1 MVFMALVERQQP
13 KSEEEKRGG
22 CLHEGIANFLH
33 SSCQARTFQAGDT
46 IADAGSKKGL
56 IYYLVK
62 GSFSFELSMGDSSE
76 RFLLKENHFLAPSIF
91 LGIPNTSFVI
101 KGASEGRLLEIE
113 ADKLELFPER
123 VQVAVL
129 RELHLSDISFCGRL
143 LLRNASM
150 ARNLAGLM
158 NYVVSVDSRLKEA
171 TASQVIQDLISKIPK
186 LPNFAFDLISKLQD
200 RSVETKE
207 VVSSIQSDP
216 SLASLILKTINS
228 SYYGL
233 TEKISDLYR
242 AVLLLGFN
250 NIYQLIL
257 SQGLSSIM
265 PKDPESLE
273 IQAHSSLISVFSQE
287 IATMSGKVNPP
298 KVSTQALLHDIG
310 KIVVLLLKNK
320 YANIRPLF
328 DLLDTSLIG
337 ARLLRAWGL
346 PESICDVVEQQAR
359 AQFVPAQGLNS
370 EYRTEMA
377 VLYLA
382 HVCHD
387 HYAGDRPP
395 VETFVGEY
403 LSLLGF
409 PSVSGREFAME
420 KLMPTLLAGFKR
432 YPEHIRNF
440 VKKAASSGRASS

>member
-1 MVFMALVERQQP
+1 MALLERQQP
-13 KSEEEKRGG
+13 KSEDEKKF
-22 CLHEGIANFLH
+22 EGLPEGVVNFLN
-33 SSCQARTFQAGDT
+33 SACQARSFQAGAT
-46 IADAGSKKGL
+46 IADANSKKGL
-56 IYYLVK
+56 IFYLVK
-62 GSFSFELSMGDSSE
+62 GSFALEISTGDFSE
-76 RFLLKENHFLAPSIF
+76 RFLLRENHFLAPSFF
-91 LGIPNTSFVI
+91 LRIPNASFVI
-101 KGASEGRLLEIE
+101 RGASEGKLLEIE
-113 ADKLELFPER
+113 SDKLDLFPEK
-123 VQVAVL
+123 VQLAVFK
-129 RELHLSDISFCGRL
+129 ELHLSDISLCGKL
-143 LLRNASM
+143 VLRNSAA
-150 ARNLAGLM
+150 ARSLKGLS
-158 NYVVSVDSRLKEA
+158 NYVASVDSRLTEA
-171 TASQVIQDLISKIPK
+171 TGSQVIQELISKIPK

-207 VVSSIQSDP
+207 VVSGIQSDP

-287 IATMSGKVNPP
+287 IATISGRVHPP

-328 DLLDTSLIG
+328 DLLDSSLIG

-359 AQFVPAQGLNS
+359 AQFVPAKGLKS

-382 HVCHD
+382 HLCHD
-387 HYAGDRPP
+387 HYLGDRLPIETFAGD
-395 VETFVGEY
+395 Y
-403 LSLLGF
+403 MSLLGF
-409 PSVSGREFAME
+409 PSTSGREFARD
-420 KLMPTLLAGFKR
+420 KLMPILLDGLKR
-432 YPEHIRNF
+432 YPELVRNF
-440 VKKAASSGRASS
+440 VKKKASPVPTTP